1 MEIYGAKLME
11 NNENKE
17 NKKYNETKD
26 STCKGILSTLVFMA
40 VAIVV
45 MIIISKYMH

>member
-1 MEIYGAKLME
+1 ME
-11 NNENKE
+11 NNEDQKYKE
-17 NKKYNETKD
+17 TND
-26 STCKGILSTLVFMA
+26 SSSTGILSGLAFMA

>member
-1 MEIYGAKLME
+1 MK

-17 NKKYNETKD
+17 DEKYTETND
-26 STCKGILSTLVFMA
+26 SSCTGILSGLAFMA
-40 VAIVV
+40 AAIVV